1 MGSLFDAF
9 STGWKQGRERARNEA
24 YRSRDKNTI
33 PVKLV
38 EPSSGRIVEIQVTEN
53 DERYAKMYMS
63 QLTAYA
69 ECLEQN
75 GAKWKVTGNTLRI
88 EFTDGD
94 MAENVR
100 QMWRRK

>member
-9 STGWKQGRERARNEA
+9 STGWKQGRERARNES
-24 YRSRDKNTI
+24 YRMRDKNKI

-38 EPSSGRIVEIQVTEN
+38 EPSSGRIVELQVTEN
-53 DERYAKMYMS
+53 DERFAKMYMS

-75 GAKWKVTGNTLRI
+75 GVKWKVTGNTIRI

-94 MAENVR
+94 MAETVR
-100 QMWRRK
+100 QQWRK

>member
-1 MGSLFDAF
+1 MGNLFDAF
-9 STGWKQGRERARNEA
+9 STRR
-24 YRSRDKNTI
+24 RDKSRI

-38 EPSSGRIVEIQVTEN
+38 EPSSGRIVELQVTEN
-53 DERYAKMYMS
+53 NERFAKMYMS

-75 GAKWKVTGNTLRI
+75 GAKWKVTGNTIRI

-100 QMWRRK
+100 QQWRK

>member
-1 MGSLFDAF
+1 MGSLFDAI
-9 STGWKQGRERARNEA
+9 STGWNQSRERARNEA
-24 YRSRDKNTI
+24 YRRQDKNRI

-38 EPSSGRIVEIQVTEN
+38 EPSSGRIVELQVTEN
-53 DERYAKMYMS
+53 NERFAKVYMS

-75 GAKWKVTGNTLRI
+75 GAKWKVKGNTIRI
-88 EFTDGD
+88 EFTDDD

-100 QMWRRK
+100 QQWRK